1 MQNRGKVKFSLCVY
15 IFVAFPGSSR
25 RHLGPLRRLDR
36 PWRTRRPCA
45 FPMVRRPSPPPLP
58 PAYAPHHATRFDITA
73 CINAWADAE
82 RWRRGGPRELAQDR
96 PLPRRRSVS
105 GRGPCVRA
113 RGVLGCRVLASGS
126 AGSVGCCERLTDDVP
141 AARPTGCCGQPRAG
155 AGGRRPAA
163 TGAPG
168 AVGGEQRGAA
178 AAPRSRP

>member
-36 PWRTRRPCA
+36 PWRRRRPCA
-45 FPMVRRPSPPPLP
+45 FTMVRRPSPPPP
-58 PAYAPHHATRFDITA
+58 PACAPHHRNVLRHH
-73 CINAWADAE
+73 CVHQ
-82 RWRRGGPRELAQDR
+82 RVGRRGALAARRAPRAGSR

-163 TGAPG
+163 TGVLG